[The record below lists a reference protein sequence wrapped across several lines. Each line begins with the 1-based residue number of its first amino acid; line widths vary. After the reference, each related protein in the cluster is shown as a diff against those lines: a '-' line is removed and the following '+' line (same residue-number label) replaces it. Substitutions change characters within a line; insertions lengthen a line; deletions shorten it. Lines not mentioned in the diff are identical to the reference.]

1 MAKPTAKE
9 IIEVEC
15 PCCRTSL
22 KVETISGS
30 IISHKQ
36 PEKPPAI
43 EDLATAVQNLKGE
56 AARRE
61 EVFQKSFADQK
72 NRQSVL
78 DRKFDELLKQAKS
91 DPDSGPPKREFD
103 FD

>member
-1 MAKPTAKE
+1 MAKE
-9 IIEVEC
+9 IIEVDC
-15 PCCRTSL
+15 PCCRTNL
-22 KVETISGS
+22 KIDTVTGVIV
-30 IISHKQ
+30 SHKQ
-36 PEKPPAI
+36 PETPPPI
-43 EDLATAVQNLKGE
+43 EDLATAGANLKGD

-72 NRQSVL
+72 NRKNVL

-91 DPDSGPPKREFD
+91 DPDTGPPKREFD

>member
-1 MAKPTAKE
+1 MAKE
-9 IIEVEC
+9 MIEVEC

-22 KVETISGS
+22 KIDTVTGAV
-30 IISHKQ
+30 ISHKQ

-43 EDLATAVQNLKGE
+43 EDLATAVANLKGE

-61 EVFQKSFADQK
+61 EVFQKSFADHK
-72 NRQSVL
+72 NKKSVL

-91 DPDSGPPKREFD
+91 DPDAGPPKREFD

>member
-1 MAKPTAKE
+1 MAKE
-9 IIEVEC
+9 FIDVEC
-15 PCCRTSL
+15 PCCRSAL
-22 KVETISGS
+22 KVDAINGS
-30 IISHKQ
+30 VLSHKQ
-36 PEKPPAI
+36 PEKPPPI
-43 EDLATAVQNLKGE
+43 EDLATAVANLKGE

-72 NRQSVL
+72 NRQSTL

-91 DPDSGPPKREFD
+91 DPDAGPPKRDFD

>member
-1 MAKPTAKE
+1 MAKE
-9 IIEVEC
+9 IIEVDC
-15 PCCRTSL
+15 PCCRTTL
-22 KVETISGS
+22 KIDTVTAVV
-30 IISHKQ
+30 ISHKQ

-43 EDLATAVQNLKGE
+43 EDLASAVANLKGE

-61 EVFQKSFADQK
+61 EVFQKSFADHNNRK
-72 NRQSVL
+72 NVL

-91 DPDSGPPKREFD
+91 DPDTAPPKRNFD

>member
-1 MAKPTAKE
+1 MADGL
-9 IIEVEC
+9 INIEC
-15 PCCRTSL
+15 PCCRAAL
-22 KVETISGS
+22 KVDTATGAVIT
-30 IISHKQ
+30 HKQ

-43 EDLATAVQNLKGE
+43 EDLGAAVKALKGE

-61 EVFQKSFADQK
+61 EIFQKSFADQK

-78 DRKFDELLKQAKS
+78 DKKFDELFKQAKA
-91 DPDSGPPKREFD
+91 DPDSPPPKREFD